1 MSERIRLTR
10 SFLLEQRERLEV
22 MQEGKELLEMKR
34 DELSTKLRDLLD
46 KLEAARKFFVDRVE
60 KVLEHFI
67 VIYSNVGP
75 DLMHAYA
82 GSLREAIEVE
92 VLPTTIMGVNVP
104 FIKLQNLPDVKD
116 KYPPPLRKAADDFHS
131 LLKDLLK
138 VTELEIKITRIADEL
153 RRTNRTV
160 NSLEEIVI
168 PQMEE
173 TIKKIEERLEEEVV
187 EEFIRVKQ
195 AKEITR
201 REG

>member
-60 KVLEHFI
+60 KVLEHFR